1 MSQKKCKSVFKI
13 YFSASDYL
21 KTLSHWKKIYIYICI
36 YHIYKYPLK
45 DIYLPQISPVEDTVL
60 PQFLE
65 TYCNWQWLN
74 LRPDLIYMEPILDIG
89 GMGAFF

>member
-1 MSQKKCKSVFKI
+1 M
-13 YFSASDYL
+13 
-21 KTLSHWKKIYIYICI
+21 
-36 YHIYKYPLK
+36 K
-45 DIYLPQISPVEDTVL
+45 DIYLPQMCPVEDTIL